1 MFEVC
6 FWSCF
11 NNTILGQSCH
21 CLFRKNMKLRHSLG
35 RPSRS
40 DFVQFEFVGEI
51 MEEKITL
58 CGDNCIECPRYNAH
72 TEEELKAVAELWYK
86 VGWRACVVSN
96 EEISCSGC
104 SSHKQCTYKLVECIK
119 EHRVDKCNKCK
130 EFPCI
135 KIKDM
140 LEHSAEY
147 KRKCKEVCSEQEY
160 TILEKAFFNKENN
173 LKKQ

>member
-1 MFEVC
+1 
-6 FWSCF
+6 
-11 NNTILGQSCH
+11 
-21 CLFRKNMKLRHSLG
+21 
-35 RPSRS
+35 
-40 DFVQFEFVGEI
+40 

-96 EEISCSGC
+96 EEISCRGC